1 MFLLSI
7 NYLTSF
13 GLCSSP
19 KLSKEVTLLFNVYKA
34 IQWVP
39 VSEYSSRF
47 ITYAP
52 LFILSGRLSL
62 E

>member
-1 MFLLSI
+1 MLHQ
-7 NYLTSF
+7 
-13 GLCSSP
+13 
-19 KLSKEVTLLFNVYKA
+19 KLSKQVTLLFNEYKA

-39 VSEYSSRF
+39 LSEYSSRF

-52 LFILSGRLSL
+52 SFILLGRLSL

>member
-19 KLSKEVTLLFNVYKA
+19 KLSKEVTLLFNAYKA